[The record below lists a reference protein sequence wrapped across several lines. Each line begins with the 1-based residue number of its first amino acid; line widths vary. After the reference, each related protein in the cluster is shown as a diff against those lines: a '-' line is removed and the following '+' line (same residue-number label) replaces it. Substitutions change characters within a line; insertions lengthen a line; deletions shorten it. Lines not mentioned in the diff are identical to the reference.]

1 MKLTRKFCF
10 LLAPVLSAS
19 IVFAQTRDAGEAKSG
34 PESDQISAARSQYTR
49 TTGIS
54 PDANPDAKDDNT
66 LAQFPRARP
75 GMPFPPQRGYA
86 PGSYQTPWMDHG
98 SAGHV
103 LIGAAI
109 GFGIGAALGA
119 RNSAQNGTPVSGGIL
134 IGGGLFGFIGG
145 CVGAAVGSFHGGPYP
160 FAHRRPY
167 RPSSPKDGDDEESQL
182 RTPSSRDRPERPLA
196 AQPASPSQA
205 ATIET
210 TAQEDLARTSSQP
223 GTPTAAIRISQ

>member
-19 IVFAQTRDAGEAKSG
+19 VVFAQTRDEGATSTSSG
-34 PESDQISAARSQYTR
+34 SDQVSAARTQYTR

-75 GMPFPPQRGYA
+75 GMPFPPPGGY
-86 PGSYQTPWMDHG
+86 PRGSYQTQWMDHG

-119 RNSAQNGTPVSGGIL
+119 RSSAQNGTPVSGGIL
-134 IGGGLFGFIGG
+134 IGGGIFGFIGG

-167 RPSSPKDGDDEESQL
+167 RPSSPRDDDEESQL
-182 RTPSSRDRPERPLA
+182 RTPSTRDRRERPLA

-210 TAQEDLARTSSQP
+210 TAQEDLARTSDHA